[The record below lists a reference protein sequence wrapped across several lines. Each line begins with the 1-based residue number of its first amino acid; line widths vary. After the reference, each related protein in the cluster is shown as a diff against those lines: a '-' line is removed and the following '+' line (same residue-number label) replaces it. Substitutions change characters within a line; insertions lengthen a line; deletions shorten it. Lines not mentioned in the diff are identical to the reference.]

1 MTTSHP
7 TPPEYP
13 ADSDSRARP
22 LDILLE
28 LAQTL
33 LLAAALFLAVNVISA
48 RIRVEGPSME
58 YSLLDGEVVI
68 VNRLAYRWEEPE
80 RGDII
85 VFYYP
90 LDPDRRLIKRII
102 GLPGDEIQ
110 VAGSDIYINGTLL
123 DETYLSLPPA
133 ENHLDPAAAVAWTL
147 QEGEVFVMGDNRD
160 HSSDSRHWG
169 PLPAEAIIGKAVFV
183 YWPISQIGPIPHVDI
198 ILP

>member
-1 MTTSHP
+1 M
-7 TPPEYP
+7 
-13 ADSDSRARP
+13 
-22 LDILLE
+22 
-28 LAQTL
+28 

-133 ENHLDPAAAVAWTL
+133 ENHLDPATAVAWTL